1 MTIRRGAA
9 LLYAGVSAGVVAF
22 QVALAAGAPW
32 GAYAMGGAYP
42 GQFPPALRVAAVV
55 QAALLTGM
63 AAVVLA
69 RGGLML
75 NRWSRVSRWLIWGV
89 VAFATVSLVLNLI
102 TPSKLE
108 RAIWAP
114 VALIMLVTSV
124 VVARKQPS
132 EYFAQ

>member
-132 EYFAQ
+132 EYLAQ